1 MSKIIAKYDLDQR
14 SWDVTYENLADKEA
28 VLFINFEDTSDSPIN
43 FNNLRFKYELRK
55 GDEIIKY
62 NTYPPANIR
71 YDDLLNETLETENL
85 SLEPNTEYQ
94 LFLWAENN
102 YHSNADSTR
111 FVFTTPK
118 VQQPFSSW
126 TWNDTNKTWMPPV
139 EKPDDGQQ
147 YYWNETNYQS
157 ALSDSSDLSVAWQLT
172 SPDS

>member
-71 YDDLLNETLETENL
+71 YDDLLNETLETEN
-85 SLEPNTEYQ
+85 
-94 LFLWAENN
+94 F
-102 YHSNADSTR
+102 H
-111 FVFTTPK
+111 K
-118 VQQPFSSW
+118 
-126 TWNDTNKTWMPPV
+126 
-139 EKPDDGQQ
+139 
-147 YYWNETNYQS
+147 
-157 ALSDSSDLSVAWQLT
+157 
-172 SPDS
+172 